1 MAEIIMELDLL
12 IDSQLTLVFNPLIIS
27 KIIMIKRLFF
37 ISIEFNVG

>member
-12 IDSQLTLVFNPLIIS
+12 IDSQLTLVSNPLIIS